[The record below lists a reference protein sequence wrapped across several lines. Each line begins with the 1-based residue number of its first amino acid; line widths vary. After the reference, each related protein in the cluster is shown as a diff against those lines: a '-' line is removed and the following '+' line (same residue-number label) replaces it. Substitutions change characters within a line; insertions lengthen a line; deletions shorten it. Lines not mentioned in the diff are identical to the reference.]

1 MAFSTGFQSVQKHNI
16 RNIYSTS
23 ISLENRTMKRKVDN
37 QRKSAR
43 KPVYVD
49 VKTNSNFITYEYVP
63 EYKAYIPKAPAFR
76 TVSGS
81 KATEISKRLYTPR
94 MRTPIQETESEVKSL
109 HPEPSSYESQNC
121 SVERLS
127 QPTVASYIRL
137 RMRSANERKMKV
149 TEISKACDRLNLPP
163 SQRYFPMAYKNWL
176 NVNGTKSMRS
186 SFLSTN
192 TNRSSLDSLDY
203 DI

>member
-1 MAFSTGFQSVQKHNI
+1 MAFSTGYQSVQKHNI
-16 RNIYSTS
+16 RNIYSTN
-23 ISLENRTMKRKVDN
+23 ISLENRTMKRKVQN
-37 QRKSAR
+37 HRKCGK

-49 VKTNSNFITYEYVP
+49 VKTSLITYEYVP
-63 EYKAYIPKAPAFR
+63 EYKAYIPKAPAFK

-94 MRTPIQETESEVKSL
+94 MRTPKLETESEIKSL

-121 SVERLS
+121 SVDRLS
-127 QPTVASYIRL
+127 QPTVASKIRL
-137 RMRSANERKMKV
+137 RMRSANQRKLKV
-149 TEISKACDRLNLPP
+149 TEITNACDRLNLPP

-176 NVNGTKSMRS
+176 NVDGTKSMRS

-192 TNRSSLDSLDY
+192 TNKSSLDSLDY